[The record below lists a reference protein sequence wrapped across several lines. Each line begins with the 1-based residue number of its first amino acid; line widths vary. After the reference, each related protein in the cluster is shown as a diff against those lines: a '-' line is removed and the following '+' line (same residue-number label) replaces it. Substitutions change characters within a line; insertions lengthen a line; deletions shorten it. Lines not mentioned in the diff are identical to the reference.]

1 MEHEYGLAG
10 RKSRAKSLRG
20 TMGICTGRDNRK
32 EWHTQ
37 ARGLFREDWMAADET
52 RAVYKLPQMLQESAK
67 NLACR

>member
-1 MEHEYGLAG
+1 
-10 RKSRAKSLRG
+10 
-20 TMGICTGRDNRK
+20 MGICTGRDNRK